1 MQIFSEDFRGTI
13 LRRRTGEGSFI
24 GIKIEYN
31 TQEELVQ
38 WLKHLYAYRYAE
50 RFVEDKSVLDVGCG
64 TGYGIYALSNK
75 ASKTVGIDI
84 WKEGIYYCHQQYS
97 EKTLFLTTSGFHLP
111 FRDNSFDLAVSFQ
124 VIEHIN
130 PDMVINYLE
139 EIKRVLKN
147 NGLFIVS
154 TPNSRLRLLPFQK
167 PWNPDHK
174 KEYDAKELKSVLK
187 RVFENVDILGLSAR
201 KDAYLVEYNRVKQK
215 PLFVYPFLIAK
226 HILPTYFIDILKKSV
241 AKRKKLNE
249 RSKNISL
256 KDFQTSRRNLEVCID
271 LYGICTRK
279 G

>member
-97 EKTLFLTTSGFHLP
+97 EKTLF
-111 FRDNSFDLAVSFQ
+111 
-124 VIEHIN
+124 
-130 PDMVINYLE
+130 
-139 EIKRVLKN
+139 
-147 NGLFIVS
+147 
-154 TPNSRLRLLPFQK
+154 
-167 PWNPDHK
+167 
-174 KEYDAKELKSVLK
+174 
-187 RVFENVDILGLSAR
+187 
-201 KDAYLVEYNRVKQK
+201 
-215 PLFVYPFLIAK
+215 
-226 HILPTYFIDILKKSV
+226 
-241 AKRKKLNE
+241 
-249 RSKNISL
+249 
-256 KDFQTSRRNLEVCID
+256 
-271 LYGICTRK
+271 
-279 G
+279 